1 MSEAKQEL
9 ERDVAEKST
18 NKEKVEQL
26 LDNVAQLIINANGD
40 EEELAG
46 IIDALRKDKA
56 HLAGLVDD

>member
-9 ERDVAEKST
+9 ERGVVDKPSI
-18 NKEKVEQL
+18 KEKVEQM

-46 IIDALRKDKA
+46 IIDALHEDKA
-56 HLAGLVDD
+56 HLAELVEA